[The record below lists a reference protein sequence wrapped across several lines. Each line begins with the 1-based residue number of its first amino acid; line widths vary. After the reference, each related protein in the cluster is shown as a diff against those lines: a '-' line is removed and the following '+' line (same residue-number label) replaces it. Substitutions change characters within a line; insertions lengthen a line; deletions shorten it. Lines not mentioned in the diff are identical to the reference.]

1 MFAGLRPS
9 ELMGN
14 RDKKPIDW
22 NNIILRPKGAH
33 TKPYID
39 EPPESDKL
47 KEGSSVDREPNLI

>member
-14 RDKKPIDW
+14 RDKKPLDW
-22 NNIILRPKGAH
+22 DKIILRPKGAH

-39 EPPESDKL
+39 VPPESDKL
-47 KEGSSVDREPNLI
+47 KEGSLVDR